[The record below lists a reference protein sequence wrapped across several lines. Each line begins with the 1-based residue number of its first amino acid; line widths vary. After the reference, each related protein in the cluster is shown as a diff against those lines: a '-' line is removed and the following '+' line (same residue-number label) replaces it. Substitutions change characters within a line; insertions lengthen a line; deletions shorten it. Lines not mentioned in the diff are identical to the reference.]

1 MVASAKAICAPRG
14 MGSIRRTMVT
24 SLVSAAPIDL
34 PGGEVLGLS
43 AIVVVAT
50 LLTVLLLKELVSVGS
65 EDRRLD
71 PRLQFLSRIL
81 NAPVLALLTV
91 FVVVLIVRAWQVL

>member
-1 MVASAKAICAPRG
+1 
-14 MGSIRRTMVT
+14 MVT
-24 SLVSAAPIDL
+24 SLVSVSPADM
-34 PGGEVLGLS
+34 PGGDVLGLS

-50 LLTVLLLKELVSVGS
+50 LLVLLLIKELVSVGS

-81 NAPVLALLTV
+81 NPAVLGLITV
-91 FVVVLIVRAWQVL
+91 FVVIIIVRAWQLL

>member
-1 MVASAKAICAPRG
+1 
-14 MGSIRRTMVT
+14 MVT
-24 SLVSAAPIDL
+24 SLVSLSPTTMTVGD
-34 PGGEVLGLS
+34 VLGLS

-50 LLTVLLLKELVSVGS
+50 LLALLLVTELVSVGG

-81 NAPVLALLTV
+81 NGPVLGLITIFIV
-91 FVVVLIVRAWQVL
+91 IIIVRAWQVL

>member
-1 MVASAKAICAPRG
+1 
-14 MGSIRRTMVT
+14 MVT
-24 SLVSAAPIDL
+24 SLVSLSPTTMTVGD
-34 PGGEVLGLS
+34 VLGLS

-50 LLTVLLLKELVSVGS
+50 LLALLLVKELVSVGG

-81 NAPVLALLTV
+81 NPPILGLITV
-91 FVVVLIVRAWQVL
+91 FVVVIIVRAWQLL